1 MSFFTIL
8 ITEKEKLPAT
18 KKELFKTRQRTLS
31 FVESNSVLDDT
42 KSFRNREKFT
52 AVIVEGYFS
61 SFAYERDY
69 VDKYNGNNRA
79 YLESSFMNLAG
90 THQVAF
96 GYFFD
101 DIKRRKGF
109 EKEIS
114 ITKFPHLYQENVLY
128 IFKPVRKWV
137 K

>member
-8 ITEKEKLPAT
+8 ITEKEKLPAA
-18 KKELFKTRQRTLS
+18 KKELFKTRQRSLS
-31 FVESNSVLDDT
+31 FVEDNSILDDT
-42 KSFRNREKFT
+42 KSFRNLEKFT

-61 SFAYERDY
+61 SFAYERNY
-69 VDKYNGNNRA
+69 LDKYNGNNLA
-79 YLESSFMNLAG
+79 YLESSFMNLAE

-109 EKEIS
+109 EREMP
-114 ITKFPHLYQENVLY
+114 ITKFPNLYQENVLY
-128 IFKPVRKWV
+128 IIRPPRKGRN
-137 K
+137 

>member
-18 KKELFKTRQRTLS
+18 KKELFKTRQRSLS
-31 FVESNSVLDDT
+31 FAEGNSVLDDT

-79 YLESSFMNLAG
+79 YLESSFINLAG
-90 THQVAF
+90 TQQVAF
-96 GYFFD
+96 GYYFD

-109 EKEIS
+109 EREIS
-114 ITKFPHLYQENVLY
+114 IRDFPHIYQENVLY
-128 IFKPVRKWV
+128 IVNLCV
-137 K
+137 SG